1 MYLQWRRSKNSTQVV
16 SVQPI
21 QFCESCFIHR
31 EPDQFCNYL
40 LLTGYPSPSTP
51 GSISIAITIW
61 SIETRLVQ
69 GRSAIGFLFLLFFFF
84 FLIAG
89 TDVSIFIE
97 DHRLIIRVFQAISF
111 RCFVSVK
118 KISNLLSSNRS
129 RSLFTQIIIILLI
142 VIINKVFVWYFLYKS
157 LYLNIWIM
165 SEKRFF
171 CILLQE
177 RWEEFSLFL
186 F

>member
-1 MYLQWRRSKNSTQVV
+1 MYFQWRRSKNSTQVL

-69 GRSAIGFLFLLFFFF
+69 GRSAIGFLFLFFFF
-84 FLIAG
+84 FFDCGNGRINFHWR
-89 TDVSIFIE
+89 S
-97 DHRLIIRVFQAISF
+97 SF
-111 RCFVSVK
+111 NNSCLSGNFVSLLCIGEK
-118 KISNLLSSNRS
+118 NLLSSNKS

-142 VIINKVFVWYFLYKS
+142 VIINKVFVWYFLHKN